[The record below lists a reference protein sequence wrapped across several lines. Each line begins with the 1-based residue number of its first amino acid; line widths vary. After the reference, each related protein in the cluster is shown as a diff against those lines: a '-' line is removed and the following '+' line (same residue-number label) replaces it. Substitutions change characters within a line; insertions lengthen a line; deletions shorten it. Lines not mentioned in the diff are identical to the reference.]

1 MRKNFGEFGNTKGYR
16 DTMRRKARLHEEEEQ
31 ELTLQ
36 EKIEKICNDIELFDK
51 NFNNLRLS
59 EVLIECGQSLKDFA
73 DDTEWWGEKFFQ
85 FVLKS
90 LKDNNENNE
99 PLTHGDI
106 DCYYLFDN
114 DDPDASLYTFYD
126 ENEWIEAVQ
135 EMCCDK
141 EIWDYDN
148 EYIVDDEDELILE

>member
-16 DTMRRKARLHEEEEQ
+16 DTMRRKARLHEEEQ

-51 NFNNLRLS
+51 NFWNLNLS
-59 EVLIECGQSLKDFA
+59 EVYIECGENLKDFA

-90 LKDNNENNE
+90 LKDNNKYNE
-99 PLTHGDI
+99 PLQHGDL
-106 DCYYLFDN
+106 DCYSLFDN
-114 DDPDASLYTFYD
+114 EDPNASLYTFYD
-126 ENEWIEAVQ
+126 ENEGIEAVQ

-141 EIWDYDN
+141 EIWTSDD
-148 EYIVDDEDELILE
+148 EYIVDDEDKLILE

>member
-16 DTMRRKARLHEEEEQ
+16 NTMRCKARRSLHEDEEEK

-36 EKIEKICNDIELFDK
+36 EKIEKICNDKDLFEK
-51 NFNNLRLS
+51 NFWNLRLS
-59 EVLIECGQSLKDFA
+59 EVYIECGQDLEEFA
-73 DDTEWWGEKFFQ
+73 DDTQWWGEKFFK
-85 FVLKS
+85 FIL
-90 LKDNNENNE
+90 
-99 PLTHGDI
+99 

-114 DDPDASLYTFYD
+114 EDYGYISTFFD
-126 ENEWIEAVQ
+126 EDEWIEAVR

-141 EIWDYDN
+141 AIWDYDN